1 MASAELWNSCHWK
14 NLPTDWLSKS
24 HVNFMVIMKLEKKR
38 FRRNMTLNDLP
49 SNTSAPS
56 EIEVKIVKLA
66 QGKENVKGAGMEEQ
80 VYSLRK

>member
-1 MASAELWNSCHWK
+1 
-14 NLPTDWLSKS
+14 
-24 HVNFMVIMKLEKKR
+24 MVIMKLEKKR